1 MPEKAVG
8 HIFLG
13 NNAIENEDKN
23 VECYWVLYDI
33 GETKISIFYYY
44 NTYIMSVKAEM
55 RPRTKSNFQYSS
67 DLSFSIESTQQY
79 EVVNSV
85 NNLLQFHVNLNLNT
99 ESSYQLLIIFFSFRI
114 ESLFLI
120 KSCIAM
126 LASSTEECHPS
137 WIVFPKWISA
147 SFFKDTLLP
156 PGE

>member
-99 ESSYQLLIIFFSFRI
+99 DNLCKQQYLI
-114 ESLFLI
+114 
-120 KSCIAM
+120 
-126 LASSTEECHPS
+126 
-137 WIVFPKWISA
+137 
-147 SFFKDTLLP
+147 
-156 PGE
+156 